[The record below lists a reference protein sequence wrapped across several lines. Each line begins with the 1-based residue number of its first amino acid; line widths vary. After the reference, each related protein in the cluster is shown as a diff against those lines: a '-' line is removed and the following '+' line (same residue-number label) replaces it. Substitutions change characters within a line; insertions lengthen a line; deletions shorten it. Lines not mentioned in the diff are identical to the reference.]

1 MSFNQPVCNFSQ
13 NTVKV
18 SKIKWTQ
25 QEDELLTSVV
35 SKFGASRWD
44 FIATHIP
51 GRNGRQ
57 CRERYI
63 SVLTPSVCKDA
74 WTAAEDETL
83 LRLQKQIGNHWSLIS
98 KSLPGRTAIM
108 AKNRFKL
115 LCRHELAQSY
125 AAKSRNNSPISSTNV
140 ESSSSEYSDASSP
153 SVIEP
158 SNYNF
163 FKQVLPVLEKSEQ
176 LIDHENKTF
185 GSQILSSN
193 AFDFSFPIEEGIFD
207 SFDNVEFVCF

>member
-108 AKNRFKL
+108 AKNRYRL
-115 LCRHELAQSY
+115 LCRHETMYGRNSKQVIFQNSIKPKNEVIENTILSPPSIISSPLNQQPQTPTKLHSHGHEMTIPPLILQSQ
-125 AAKSRNNSPISSTNV
+125 SRNFPALGI
-140 ESSSSEYSDASSP
+140 
-153 SVIEP
+153 
-158 SNYNF
+158 
-163 FKQVLPVLEKSEQ
+163 KS
-176 LIDHENKTF
+176 LID
-185 GSQILSSN
+185 
-193 AFDFSFPIEEGIFD
+193 EESLFHYTD
-207 SFDNVEFVCF
+207 LDVSVF